1 MNYIAL
7 ADDHILMR
15 EGLSSLINS
24 FSNYSVLFEA
34 DNGKQF
40 IDKLNPAKLPDL
52 VLMDI
57 TMPEMDGYS
66 TTSWIRVNYP
76 MIKVI
81 ALSVMDDESAIIRM
95 LKSGARGY
103 LLKNSKPDELKQ
115 ALDTV
120 TSKGYYFNELVSNR
134 LINSINKIG
143 DKDSA
148 LRKVVNLTE
157 REKEF
162 LILLCSEKPYKE
174 IAEEMFVS
182 PRTIDSYRDTLFEKL
197 HVKTRVGLVLFAI
210 KNKVIE
216 I

>member
-120 TSKGYYFNELVSNR
+120 TTKGYYFNELVSNR